1 MDKLEISFDNECVN
15 ESIENLRKILQEC
28 SFRKEKIG
36 VILHFKEKPNEG
48 VLSQIFDIFFCYKSA
63 YLVECKIES
72 NPKIEII
79 NDSVHNGQTIVNF
92 KPLVIIG
99 SLNKGGQIKAYN
111 DLCINGDSY
120 GDIDIF
126 NDSNVFIKNAIGAT
140 IHLENGLSRKLNGRN
155 IYLNSD
161 SIEEY
166 LWQE

>member
-1 MDKLEISFDNECVN
+1 MIMDKLEISFDNECVN

-28 SFRKEKIG
+28 SYRKEKIG
-36 VILHFKEKPNEG
+36 IILHF
-48 VLSQIFDIFFCYKSA
+48 
-63 YLVECKIES
+63 KIES

-99 SLNKGGQIKAYN
+99 SLNKGGHIKAYN